1 MNIKSANVGKIAPLN
16 SYYLIMLQLRNAL
29 PLHFSHL
36 FYFNSLYCIAHEISY
51 FFFFLPFSRFSLLFW
66 RRLLPTKW
74 QDYMLLRFYHFDV
87 RSAHLFYW
95 K

>member
-51 FFFFLPFSRFSLLFW
+51 FFLFAFLSLLFIV
-66 RRLLPTKW
+66 LA
-74 QDYMLLRFYHFDV
+74 QIV
-87 RSAHLFYW
+87 AH
-95 K
+95 